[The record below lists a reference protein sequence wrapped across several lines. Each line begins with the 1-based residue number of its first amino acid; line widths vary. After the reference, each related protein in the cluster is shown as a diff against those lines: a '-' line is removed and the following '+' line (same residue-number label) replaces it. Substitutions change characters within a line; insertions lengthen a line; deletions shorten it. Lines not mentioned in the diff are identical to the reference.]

1 MMSIFPLP
9 LALRR
14 CMALQK
20 PCSFVVCT
28 TITMYSIPEY
38 VCSIHVRVLEYVRA
52 KNYGWKICVSLTELS
67 QFD

>member
-1 MMSIFPLP
+1 MD
-9 LALRR
+9 
-14 CMALQK
+14 LQK

-28 TITMYSIPEY
+28 TITMYNIHEY
-38 VCSIHVRVLEYVRA
+38 VCSIHVRVLEYVKA